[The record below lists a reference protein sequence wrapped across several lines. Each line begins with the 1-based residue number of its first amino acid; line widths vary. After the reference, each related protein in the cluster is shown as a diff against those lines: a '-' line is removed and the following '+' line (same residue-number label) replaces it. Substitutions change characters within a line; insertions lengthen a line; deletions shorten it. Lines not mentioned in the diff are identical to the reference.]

1 MRRPD
6 NRQNALD
13 AFIARK
19 AEIDLMLER
28 LRDLSDDHFGYSPE
42 SITWSHVETIV
53 HYAERLKQ
61 ISDAAFKEGEYAE

>member
-6 NRQNALD
+6 NRQDALD
-13 AFIARK
+13 AFITRK
-19 AEIDLMLER
+19 ADIDLMLKR

-42 SITWSHVETIV
+42 SITWSHVETIA

-61 ISDAAFKEGEYAE
+61 LSDAAFKEGEYAD